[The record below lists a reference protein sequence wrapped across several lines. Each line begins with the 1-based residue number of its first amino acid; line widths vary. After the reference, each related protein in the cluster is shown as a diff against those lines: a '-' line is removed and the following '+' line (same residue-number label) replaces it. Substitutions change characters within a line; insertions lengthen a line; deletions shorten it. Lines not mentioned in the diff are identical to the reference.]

1 MSKILYV
8 HSAEGDASASTKL
21 CRTSDMGRRGPLP
34 KKRRKIADWVRHE
47 IVKGRY
53 RGGDALPDRN
63 WFMREF
69 AANRHSVQNAFDE
82 LRREGFVEAIRG
94 HGTRVTRVMPFA
106 GRYLMLVKSAPD
118 DAGSR
123 LFANALKESV
133 AVVSRR
139 RGVKFDIA
147 DIADAPSDSQRYA
160 DLLSRI
166 RSHFYA
172 GVFAQSVTKGHG
184 LETVTNIDNVPIA
197 FQGARS
203 DLAMGSAAVGLG
215 GWASDEVYRRHFADC
230 RDSGVRRIAVFA
242 PIPVG
247 DVALRREK
255 LSELAAKYGLKIV
268 RCGYQ
273 AFSMRVWNDY
283 AFRRFLELFFS
294 SDAGR
299 EAEAVVLADDNFLVP
314 FAETCRAE
322 LDEKADS
329 RYVVCSHANRPN
341 LPKTDF
347 PVRFHGFD
355 WPTTIESFIDYAEDV
370 RAFRSEPRRP
380 EAVMF

>member
-1 MSKILYV
+1 MSKIRHDNSLDR
-8 HSAEGDASASTKL
+8 DAPASMVL
-21 CRTSDMGRRGPLP
+21 RRTSDMGRRGPLP

-53 RGGDALPDRN
+53 RGGDPLPDRN

-82 LRREGFVEAIRG
+82 LCRDGFVEAVRG
-94 HGTRVTRVMPFA
+94 HGTRVARAMPFA

-123 LFANALKESV
+123 LFANALRESA

-147 DIADAPSDSQRYA
+147 DIADAPLGSREYIDI
-160 DLLSRI
+160 LSRI
-166 RSHFYA
+166 KSHFYA

-184 LETVTNIDNVPIA
+184 FETVTNIDNVPIA

-203 DLAMGSAAVGLG
+203 DRAMGSAVVGLG

-247 DVALRREK
+247 DVALRREE
-255 LSELAAKYGLKIV
+255 LSDLATKYGLKIV

-283 AFRRFLELFFS
+283 AFRRFLELFLS

-314 FAETCRAE
+314 FAEVCRAE
-322 LDEKADS
+322 LGGKADS
-329 RYVVCSHANRPN
+329 RYVVLSHANRPM

-347 PVRFHGFD
+347 PARFHGFD
-355 WPTTIESFIDYAEDV
+355 WPATIESFIDYAEDI

-380 EAVMF
+380 AAVMF